1 MPRSDPQGKLG
12 RENHIKEAAVTLTGG
27 CRCEGIR
34 YRLEGQP
41 QHCLR
46 LSGFR
51 RSTDAIAPAPA

>member
-46 LSGFR
+46 L
-51 RSTDAIAPAPA
+51 